1 MMTKKCWLCSLFSLS
16 TIPIMIEG
24 WLVTYILLY
33 LFGIFTIQPYLAF
46 PSLATIS
53 VFLPIYYTLS
63 KQPWKIKTLHMLVT
77 IPLSSVTWYL
87 YRDDPNISLVG
98 FGTIFVI
105 SMYLWLSFI
114 AYAAQKCS
122 KQN

>member
-1 MMTKKCWLCSLFSLS
+1 MMTKKCWLCSLFSIS
-16 TIPIMIEG
+16 TIPIMIES
-24 WLVTYILLY
+24 WLVAYILLY
-33 LFGIFTIQPYLAF
+33 LFGIFTIQSYLAF
-46 PSLATIS
+46 PSLVTIS
-53 VFLPIYYTLS
+53 VLPIYYTLS

-77 IPLSSVTWYL
+77 IPLSSITWYL

-98 FGTIFVI
+98 FGTIFGI

-114 AYAAQKCS
+114 VYAAQKCS